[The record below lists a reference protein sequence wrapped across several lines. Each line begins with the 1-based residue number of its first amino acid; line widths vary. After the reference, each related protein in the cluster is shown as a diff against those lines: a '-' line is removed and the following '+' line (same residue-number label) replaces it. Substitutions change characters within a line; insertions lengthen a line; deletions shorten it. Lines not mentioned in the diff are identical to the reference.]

1 MTDEITIPRELA
13 ERLMN
18 TTAGDFKDCPQI
30 ALVDEL
36 TTHLYAQLHPK
47 PQPWVGDV
55 KKRDGWLYVRC
66 LRPPSDNGVWLCVT
80 ADDIPRADATMAELP
95 VLLNINDHLDAL
107 KEGPVVVLTEEA
119 AYYLKGHCVNRD
131 PDLGRRIDDAL
142 AAYRQREQAK

>member
-1 MTDEITIPRELA
+1 
-13 ERLMN
+13 
-18 TTAGDFKDCPQI
+18 
-30 ALVDEL
+30 
-36 TTHLYAQLHPK
+36 
-47 PQPWVGDV
+47 
-55 KKRDGWLYVRC
+55 
-66 LRPPSDNGVWLCVT
+66 
-80 ADDIPRADATMAELP
+80 MAELP